1 MPALLETCTIF
12 VLPRQYWQNRLF
24 TAAPRPCRELRLPP
38 QSAQAKIHRKDA
50 APRANSRASFANR
63 GQGGFGMDSMLSW
76 GLDVVRKVQ
85 AMLGPGF
92 DVPMKLVTFLGSE
105 YFALA
110 ALPLIYWCVDR
121 RKGTRIGIVVLLSA
135 FLNLWCKLL
144 LGQPRPYD
152 LDPSVGRARENTF
165 GLPSGHA
172 QMSVTFWGSMLT
184 VLPRAL
190 GIVLLIVLPLLV
202 GLSRLYLGVHFPT
215 DLFGGWILGGA
226 LLGLFYG
233 LRKKAEPALAKLD
246 HRAKLVLVA
255 GVSFLMNLIMPGDTS
270 LSGVFLG
277 SSAGFILVNRDLRFD
292 AGGEFK
298 TRALRYLL
306 GMAATAAIYLGP
318 KLLIGDEFPA
328 QAQLIRFLRY
338 GFVGIWVTY
347 GAPWCFFKL
356 KLIGLENGS
365 GEKAASSA
373 EA

>member
-1 MPALLETCTIF
+1 
-12 VLPRQYWQNRLF
+12 
-24 TAAPRPCRELRLPP
+24 
-38 QSAQAKIHRKDA
+38 
-50 APRANSRASFANR
+50 
-63 GQGGFGMDSMLSW
+63 MDSMLSW

-85 AMLGPGF
+85 ALLGPGF

-110 ALPLIYWCVDR
+110 ALPLVYWCVDR
-121 RKGTRIGIVVLLSA
+121 RKGTRIGIIVLISA
-135 FLNLWCKLL
+135 FFNLWCKLL
-144 LGQPRPYD
+144 LGQPRPYE
-152 LDPSVGRARENTF
+152 LDPSVGRARETTF

-190 GIVLLIVLPLLV
+190 GIVLLVVLPLLV

-215 DLFGGWILGGA
+215 DLFGGWILGGI

-233 LRKKAEPALAKLD
+233 LRGRAEAALAKLD
-246 HRAKLVLVA
+246 LRAKLVLA
-255 GVSFLMNLIMPGDTS
+255 AAVSFLMNLLMPGDTT

-277 SSAGFILVNRDLRFD
+277 STAGFILANRDLRFD
-292 AGGEFK
+292 AGGELK
-298 TRALRYLL
+298 LRALRYLL
-306 GMAATAAIYLGP
+306 GMVATAAIYLGP
-318 KLLIGDEFPA
+318 KLLIGDSFAA

-338 GFVGIWVTY
+338 GLVGIWVAY

-356 KLIGLENGS
+356 KLIGLE
-365 GEKAASSA
+365 GEGDEAATPSA